1 MAGVSLGD
9 TLLGSLRSMNR
20 SKLLTITLAVLLLGA
35 ACAGGD
41 QSRGQIP
48 GWPGLER
55 LANLLGVPSEARGSL
70 ADSIAVDDLED
81 QFNPFEGT
89 NFAPLAEMEIT
100 RGTVFTIDDSGVLDD
115 PALACPEGPDEDSVQ
130 VLFCTSDVT
139 PQGRLLVL
147 AIQTARPF
155 PLQVEEGETMEVAVA
170 VVNPHPAK
178 NIKDVTDD
186 GVNKGAQMAFGNSG
200 SPEGPL
206 ALQWKYQPGG
216 GTQTPDLTLR
226 SILIEER
233 EGTGTQA
240 LIVPVAQLLDRMDLS
255 ADPSA
260 APVEQIEFRLYTC
273 YASSGQ
279 RPDITYDRVDVT
291 GGALAQPVA

>member
-1 MAGVSLGD
+1 
-9 TLLGSLRSMNR
+9 MNR
-20 SKLLTITLAVLLLGA
+20 SRLLAVAVA
-35 ACAGGD
+35 ALFVGVSCAGGT
-41 QSRGQIP
+41 QSGGQIP

-55 LANLLGVPSEARGSL
+55 LANLLGVPSDGRSDL
-70 ADSIAVDDLED
+70 AASIAVDDLED

-100 RGTVFTIDDSGVLDD
+100 RGTAFTIDDSGVLDD
-115 PALACPEGPDEDSVQ
+115 PALSCPEGPDDDSVK

-155 PLQVEEGETMEVAVA
+155 PLEVGVGETMEVGVA
-170 VVNPHPAK
+170 VVNPDPAK
-178 NIKDVTDD
+178 NTQDVTDD

-206 ALQWKYQPGG
+206 ALQWIYQPGRG
-216 GTQTPDLTLR
+216 IQAPDLTIR
-226 SILIEER
+226 SVLIEER

-240 LIVPVAQLLDRMDLS
+240 LIVPVAQLLDRMGLQ
-255 ADPSA
+255 ADPSV
-260 APVEQIEFRLYTC
+260 APVDRIEFRLYTC

-291 GGALAQPVA
+291 GAALARPLA